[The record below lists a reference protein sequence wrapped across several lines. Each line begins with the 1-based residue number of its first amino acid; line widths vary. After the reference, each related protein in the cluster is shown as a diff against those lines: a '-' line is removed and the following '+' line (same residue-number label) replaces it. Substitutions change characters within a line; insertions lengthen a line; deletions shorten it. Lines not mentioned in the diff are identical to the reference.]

1 MEDIAARAAEA
12 FVTVNRIELSL
23 DAADDYIAAPEH
35 IRGMI
40 TLRNS
45 AGISDSADMILFQV
59 RTGCLWTPDKP
70 IPPSKIKRS
79 IPRDCLVKCEIA
91 PLICKAEIN
100 HSCVGRGA
108 PSIRFSRKEPWKS
121 RLSCD
126 KYPMLLRKS
135 EGLIIVISTPSTG
148 ICHLSTEE
156 ILIGHAIAKIY

>member
-59 RTGCLWTPDKP
+59 RTGCL
-70 IPPSKIKRS
+70 
-79 IPRDCLVKCEIA
+79 
-91 PLICKAEIN
+91 
-100 HSCVGRGA
+100 
-108 PSIRFSRKEPWKS
+108 
-121 RLSCD
+121 
-126 KYPMLLRKS
+126 
-135 EGLIIVISTPSTG
+135 
-148 ICHLSTEE
+148 
-156 ILIGHAIAKIY
+156 